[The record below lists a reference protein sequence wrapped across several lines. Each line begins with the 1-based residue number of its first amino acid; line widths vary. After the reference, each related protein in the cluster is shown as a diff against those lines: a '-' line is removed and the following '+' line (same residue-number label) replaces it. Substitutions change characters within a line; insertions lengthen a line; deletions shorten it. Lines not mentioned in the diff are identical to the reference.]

1 MAASSAVP
9 GVVDSTKPKSYPVIL
24 SDALLGKTPREAIT
38 AIRCEQEPAP
48 TPPPALRPWVL
59 LLEML
64 IARVTTIVDNHR
76 PTLSSDIAP
85 NSAEIKPSSSSDTSF
100 DLSFYENGGKYAFNG
115 TRSTKENQYVLL
127 FDPERKAF
135 VLHRMDSMFNMN
147 VTRTPTNNDAD
158 DLREKHPHI
167 DSATKASTTDKK
179 GARAPAAGK
188 AKENNKKGGAANS
201 SSNSKKKD
209 TSASQKKTQSQ
220 PAPAE
225 PEPKPKPTTSS
236 SQADKD
242 KKQKQ
247 RNRSPVESDEDD
259 DDDDGGLLVEYPD
272 PAPTGPSRQ
281 DFSPA
286 FPTTIRRFS
295 EFVNNE
301 KSESDEDADAE
312 YDEDDILGED
322 DDVSGAG
329 GDGFKLPNP
338 VAGGGLPPPDGGVDN
353 WGGNGGGGG
362 GGNNGNKVN
371 EVAAAAAEEDD
382 DDDGFGEL
390 EKELEKEL
398 AMDVDSESSVS
409 EED

>member
-24 SDALLGKTPREAIT
+24 SDALLGKTSREAIT
-38 AIRCEQEPAP
+38 AIRY
-48 TPPPALRPWVL
+48 
-59 LLEML
+59 
-64 IARVTTIVDNHR
+64 NHR

-85 NSAEIKPSSSSDTSF
+85 NSAEIKPSSSSDNSF

-167 DSATKASTTDKK
+167 DSTIKASTADKK

-188 AKENNKKGGAANS
+188 AKENNKKGAATNGGGGG
-201 SSNSKKKD
+201 SKKKD
-209 TSASQKKTQSQ
+209 ASAAPKKAQPQ
-220 PAPAE
+220 PAAAEAE
-225 PEPKPKPTTSS
+225 PKTAP
-236 SQADKD
+236 SQAEKD

-247 RNRSPVESDEDD
+247 RNRSPVESEEED

-272 PAPTGPSRQ
+272 PAPAGPLRQ

-322 DDVSGAG
+322 DDVSGMG

-338 VAGGGLPPPDGGVDN
+338 VARPDGSIGDG
-353 WGGNGGGGG
+353 GGNG
-362 GGNNGNKVN
+362 NNGVGNSNLN
-371 EVAAAAAEEDD
+371 EVAAEEDD
-382 DDDGFGEL
+382 DDDFGDL

-398 AMDVDSESSVS
+398 GMDVDSESSVS

>member
-38 AIRCEQEPAP
+38 AIRY
-48 TPPPALRPWVL
+48 
-59 LLEML
+59 
-64 IARVTTIVDNHR
+64 NHR

-85 NSAEIKPSSSSDTSF
+85 NSAEIKPSSSSTSSSSSTDGTF

-115 TRSTKENQYVLL
+115 TRTTKENQYVLL

-135 VLHRMDSMFNMN
+135 VLHRLDSMFNMN

-167 DSATKASTTDKK
+167 DGNTKASTVEKK
-179 GARAPAAGK
+179 GGTRAPTTAAGK
-188 AKENNKKGGAANS
+188 AKENKKGAAGAAS
-201 SSNSKKKD
+201 SSSKKKD
-209 TSASQKKTQSQ
+209 AAPAKAEPQQ
-220 PAPAE
+220 PAESKSKSSA
-225 PEPKPKPTTSS
+225 SS
-236 SQADKD
+236 SQQAQAAAAAEKE
-242 KKQKQ
+242 KKK
-247 RNRSPVESDEDD
+247 RNRSPVESEEED

-272 PAPTGPSRQ
+272 PAPSGPLRQ

-322 DDVSGAG
+322 DDVSGMG

-338 VAGGGLPPPDGGVDN
+338 VGGPNSLI
-353 WGGNGGGGG
+353 
-362 GGNNGNKVN
+362 NNGVGSGVN
-371 EVAAAAAEEDD
+371 DNSNSGIANDVVAEEEDD
-382 DDDGFGEL
+382 DGLGDL

-398 AMDVDSESSVS
+398 GMDVDSESSVS

>member
-1 MAASSAVP
+1 MC
-9 GVVDSTKPKSYPVIL
+9 D
-24 SDALLGKTPREAIT
+24 
-38 AIRCEQEPAP
+38 
-48 TPPPALRPWVL
+48 
-59 LLEML
+59 
-64 IARVTTIVDNHR
+64 TIVDNHR
-76 PTLSSDIAP
+76 PALSSDIAP

-135 VLHRMDSMFNMN
+135 VLHRMDSTFNMN

-158 DLREKHPHI
+158 DLREKYPHI
-167 DSATKASTTDKK
+167 DSATKASTAEKK
-179 GARAPAAGK
+179 GTKAPTAGK
-188 AKENNKKGGAANS
+188 AKENNKKSAAANNS
-201 SSNSKKKD
+201 SSKKKD
-209 TSASQKKTQSQ
+209 ASAAPKKAQQPQPAESQ
-220 PAPAE
+220 P
-225 PEPKPKPTTSS
+225 KPS
-236 SQADKD
+236 SQAEKD

-247 RNRSPVESDEDD
+247 RNRSPVESEDEEDD
-259 DDDDGGLLVEYPD
+259 DDGGGLLVEYPD
-272 PAPTGPSRQ
+272 PAPSGPLRQ

-312 YDEDDILGED
+312 YDEDDVPGED
-322 DDVSGAG
+322 DDVSGTG
-329 GDGFKLPNP
+329 GGGGGGFKLPNP
-338 VAGGGLPPPDGGVDN
+338 VGGP
-353 WGGNGGGGG
+353 GGGGG
-362 GGNNGNKVN
+362 DGGGDGDTGGNAN
-371 EVAAAAAEEDD
+371 EVAAEED

-398 AMDVDSESSVS
+398 GMDVDSESSVS